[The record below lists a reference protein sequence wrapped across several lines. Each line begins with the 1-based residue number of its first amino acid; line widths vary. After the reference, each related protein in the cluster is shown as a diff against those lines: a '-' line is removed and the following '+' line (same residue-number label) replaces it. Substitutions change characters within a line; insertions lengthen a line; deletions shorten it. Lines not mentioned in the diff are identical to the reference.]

1 MVDIKGDNVRVYG
14 FMVQDLELVG
24 SELIIYALVYSYHEQ
39 EMEMILNL
47 EELSIWT
54 GISIP
59 QVQGVLWQL
68 EERCLIVINE
78 RELEGDEIYTLGI
91 L

>member
-1 MVDIKGDNVRVYG
+1 MVDIRGDNVRIHS
-14 FMVQDLELVG
+14 FMIQDLNLRG
-24 SELIIYALVYSYHEQ
+24 SELIIYALVYGYHEQ
-39 EMEMILNL
+39 DMEMILNL
-47 EELSIWT
+47 EELSMWT
-54 GISIP
+54 RISIP

-68 EERCLIVINE
+68 EERGLIVINE